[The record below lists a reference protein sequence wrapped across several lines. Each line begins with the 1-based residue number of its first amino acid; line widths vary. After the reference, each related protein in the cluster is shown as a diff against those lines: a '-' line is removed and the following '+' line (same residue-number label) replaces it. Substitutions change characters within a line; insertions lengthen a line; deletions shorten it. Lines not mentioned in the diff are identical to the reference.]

1 MAARCIVLDFDGT
14 FTHVDAEAQSYTPLY
29 REHLGWLLGAHD
41 AAATA
46 AFVAE
51 WEAVDRE
58 MDAQPALHG
67 WKDAAGRIVAPAYAD
82 PYVKSRAISEQLLDR
97 RGLFQGTGER
107 LAVLDYLFRLGRRA
121 VLPHFR
127 PEAAEAVDALA
138 ATGARLFV
146 VTNSG
151 TEDVRQKIAENLR
164 GAARHLDVRG
174 DAKKY
179 VLSAP
184 GEAWAGPAQVAS
196 EQRVAGLERPVY
208 LHRPRYLEVLRGIWA
223 ETGTTPE
230 QTLVCGDIYELDL
243 ALPAALGA
251 TVRLITRPN
260 TPAFEKGA
268 VAALARGQVVDALTE
283 LVAVAKA
290 A

>member
-14 FTHVDAEAQSYTPLY
+14 FTHVDAEAESYTPLY

-41 AAATA
+41 SASNA
-46 AFVAE
+46 AFLEE
-51 WEAVDRE
+51 WTALDRE
-58 MDAQPALHG
+58 MDAQPSRHG
-67 WKDAAGRIVAPAYAD
+67 WKDGAGRIVAPAYAD

-97 RGLFQGTGER
+97 RGMFQGARER
-107 LAVLDYLFRLGRRA
+107 HAVLDYLFRLGRRA

-127 PEAAEAVDALA
+127 PEAEAAIHALA
-138 ATGARLFV
+138 ATGARLYV

-164 GAARHLDVRG
+164 GAAKHLDVRG

-179 VLSAP
+179 VLD
-184 GEAWAGPAQVAS
+184 EAGATWAGPAQVPA
-196 EQRVAGLERPVY
+196 EVRVAGLERPVY

-223 ETGTTPE
+223 ECGVGPE
-230 QTLVCGDIYELDL
+230 STLVCGDIFELDL
-243 ALPAALGA
+243 ALPAAMGA

-260 TPAFEKGA
+260 TPAFERDA
-268 VAALARGQVVDALTE
+268 VAALPRGQVVGALTE
-283 LVAVAKA
+283 LVALA
-290 A
+290 AA

>member
-41 AAATA
+41 ASASA
-46 AFVAE
+46 AFLQE
-51 WEAVDRE
+51 WEALDTQ
-58 MDAQPALHG
+58 MDAEPARYG
-67 WKDAAGRIVAPAYAD
+67 WTDAAGRIVAPAYAD
-82 PYVKSRAISEQLLDR
+82 PYVKSRAISERLLDA
-97 RGLFQGTGER
+97 RGMFQAPRER

-127 PEAAEAVDALA
+127 PEAGAAIEALA

-179 VLSAP
+179 VLCEP
-184 GEAWAGPAQVAS
+184 QEAWAGPASVPA
-196 EQRVAGLERPVY
+196 EVRVAGLDRPVF
-208 LHRPRYLEVLRGIWA
+208 LHRPRYLEVLRSIWA
-223 ETGTTPE
+223 ECGVGPE
-230 QTLVCGDIYELDL
+230 QTLVCGDIFELDL

-260 TPAFEKGA
+260 TPRFEQAA
-268 VAALARGQVVDALTE
+268 VAALPRGQVVGALTE
-283 LVAVAKA
+283 LVALA